1 MNQDLYLLS
10 KKIGYSFK
18 KIELFKAALTHRSV
32 RGSNNERL
40 EFLGDSI
47 VNFIIAEALYT
58 RLPFAKEGELS
69 RLRAN
74 LVKGETLAEL
84 ARELNLGHYLNLG
97 PGELKSG
104 GFRRES
110 ILADAIEA
118 VIAAIYLDGG
128 ISECQQ
134 CVLKWYTERLQQQ
147 ALQLYIK
154 DAKTKLQEYLQS
166 KGLEL
171 PNYEVISIQGEA
183 HEQTFHVSCVVASL
197 AVKAEG
203 GGSSRRKAEQ
213 EAAKNLLALL
223 EHPNL

>member
-1 MNQDLYLLS
+1 VNQDLYLLS
-10 KKIGYSFK
+10 KKIGYSFQN
-18 KIELFKAALTHRSV
+18 IQLFKAALTHRSV

-47 VNFIIAEALYT
+47 VNFVIAEELYK
-58 RLPFAKEGELS
+58 RLPSAKEGELS

-84 ARELNLGHYLNLG
+84 AREFNLGNYLNLG

-118 VIAAIYLDGG
+118 IIGAIYLDGG
-128 ISECQQ
+128 IAQCQA
-134 CVLKWYTERLQQQ
+134 CVLKWYTDRLQQQ

-166 KGLEL
+166 RGLEL
-171 PNYEVISIQGEA
+171 PNYEVLSIQGEA
-183 HEQTFHVSCVVASL
+183 HEQTFYVSCVVVSL
-197 AVKAEG
+197 AMNAEG
-203 GGSSRRKAEQ
+203 MGSSRRKAEQ
-213 EAAKNLLALL
+213 EAAKNLLVLL
-223 EHPNL
+223 EKPLL

>member
-10 KKIGYSFK
+10 KKIGYSFQNL
-18 KIELFKAALTHRSV
+18 ELFKSALTHRSV

-47 VNFIIAEALYT
+47 VNFIIAEALYK
-58 RLPFAKEGELS
+58 RLPSAKEGELS

-84 ARELNLGHYLNLG
+84 AREFNLGHYLNLG

-118 VIAAIYLDGG
+118 IIGAIYLDGG

-134 CVLKWYTERLQQQ
+134 CVLKWYTERLQLQ

-171 PNYEVISIQGEA
+171 PNYEVLSIQGEA
-183 HEQTFHVSCVVASL
+183 HEQTFHVSCIVASL
-197 AVKAEG
+197 VIKAEG
-203 GGSSRRKAEQ
+203 VGSSRRKAEQ

-223 EHPNL
+223 EKPTL